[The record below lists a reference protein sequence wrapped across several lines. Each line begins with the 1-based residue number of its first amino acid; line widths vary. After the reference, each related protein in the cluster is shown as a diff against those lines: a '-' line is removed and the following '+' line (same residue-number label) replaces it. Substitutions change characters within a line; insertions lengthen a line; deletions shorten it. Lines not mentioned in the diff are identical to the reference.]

1 MPHKHTDFHGMPSH
15 DCEDVCDGMT
25 SEQSVSK
32 PIEIYLFI
40 DPLCPECWG
49 LEPIIKKLQTLYGDY
64 IKIVYFVGR
73 KMNESPFK
81 QSKEYLAKQWER
93 TASRLGM
100 SCDGDLWFENPI
112 TSPYITS
119 LAVKAAEFQGRKA
132 AARFLRKIREFVF
145 LEKKNICEKQV
156 LLECAKLAELD
167 VQEFE
172 KDLHSERALKAYQCD
187 LKISA
192 EMDINQYP
200 SLVFFSENVEEAGI
214 KVSGIVAFDVY
225 VQIMSDILNQELIRA
240 ELPTLEEFLQKYR
253 FVATKEIE
261 VVFDLPTECV
271 EKEMKK
277 LVLKQKVERI
287 PVKYGTFWRYKDDN
301 D

>member
-1 MPHKHTDFHGMPSH
+1 MAQKNTDLRVMPSSSCN
-15 DCEDVCDGMT
+15 DSCDGRT
-25 SEQSVSK
+25 NEQSVSK
-32 PIEIYLFI
+32 PIEIYSFI

-49 LEPIIKKLQTLYGDY
+49 FEPIIKKLQTLYGDY
-64 IKIVYFVGR
+64 IKIINFVGR
-73 KMNESPFK
+73 KVNESPIK

-112 TSPYITS
+112 SSPYIAS

-145 LEKKNICEKQV
+145 LDKKNICEKQV
-156 LLECAKLAELD
+156 LLECAKLADLD
-167 VQEFE
+167 VNEFE
-172 KDLHSERALKAYQCD
+172 KDLHSERTLKAYQCD
-187 LKISA
+187 LKIST
-192 EMDINQYP
+192 EMDVNEYP
-200 SLVFFSENVEEAGI
+200 SLIFFSENVEEAGI
-214 KVSGIVAFDVY
+214 KVSGIVSFEVY
-225 VQIMSDILNQELIRA
+225 VQVMNEILDKELVQA
-240 ELPTLEEFLQKYR
+240 ELPTLEDFLKKYR
-253 FVATKEIE
+253 FVATKEIS
-261 VVFDLPTECV
+261 VVYDLPADCV

-301 D
+301 H

>member
-1 MPHKHTDFHGMPSH
+1 MAKKNTDFRVMPSQECK
-15 DCEDVCDGMT
+15 DAYDGRT
-25 SEQSVSK
+25 KEKSVSK
-32 PIEIYLFI
+32 PIEIYMFI

-49 LEPIIKKLQTLYGDY
+49 LEPVIKKLQTLYSNY

-73 KMNESPFK
+73 KVNDPPFK

-112 TSPYITS
+112 SSPYIAS

-132 AARFLRKIREFVF
+132 AARFLWKIREFVF

-187 LKISA
+187 LKLSS
-192 EMDINQYP
+192 EMDVNEYP
-200 SLVFFSENVEEAGI
+200 SLIFFSENVEEAGI
-214 KVSGIVAFDVY
+214 KVSGIVSFDVY
-225 VQIMSDILNQELIRA
+225 VDIMREILNQELVQA
-240 ELPTLEEFLQKYR
+240 KLPTLEEFLQKYR

-261 VVFDLPTECV
+261 VVYDLPAECV

-287 PVKYGTFWRYKDDN
+287 PVKYGTFWRYKVN

>member
-1 MPHKHTDFHGMPSH
+1 MVKKNTGFRVMPSR
-15 DCEDVCDGMT
+15 DCEDACDGMPG
-25 SEQSVSK
+25 EQSVSK
-32 PIEIYLFI
+32 PIEIYMFI

-49 LEPIIKKLQTLYGDY
+49 LEPVIKKLQTLYGNY
-64 IKIVYFVGR
+64 IKIIYFVGR
-73 KMNESPFK
+73 KVNEPPFK
-81 QSKEYLAKQWER
+81 QSREYLAKQWER
-93 TASRLGM
+93 TASRSGM

-112 TSPYITS
+112 PSPYIAS

-145 LEKKNICEKQV
+145 LEKKNISEKQV

-172 KDLHSERALKAYQCD
+172 NDLHSKRALKAYQCD
-187 LKISA
+187 LKISS
-192 EMDINQYP
+192 EMEINEYP
-200 SLVFFSENVEEAGI
+200 SLIFFSENVEEAGI
-214 KVSGIVAFDVY
+214 KVSGIVPFDVC
-225 VQIMSDILNQELIRA
+225 VDIMREILNHEPVQA
-240 ELPTLEEFLQKYR
+240 KLPTLEEFLQKYR

-261 VVFDLPTECV
+261 VVYDLPAECV

-287 PVKYGTFWRYKDDN
+287 PVKYGTFWRYKDN